1 MHQFST
7 TSLSLLARA
16 QSRQAGAWERLIELY
31 GPLVYHW
38 CRQCRLPDA
47 DTADVFQDVF
57 QAVAANLGRFRR
69 DKEGD
74 SFRGWLRTIT
84 RNKVRDH
91 FRAASHQ
98 PTATGGSEIQQQLL
112 QVADPLL
119 PDDDSSES
127 DLKRRQLLQ
136 ALEWIAGDFEE
147 RTWRAFW
154 RVQIEGHDTDS
165 VARDLKMTAAAVR
178 KAKYRVLQRLREELR
193 DLLF

>member
-1 MHQFST
+1 MEQFST

-16 QSRQAGAWERLIELY
+16 QGRQAGAWERLVELY

-38 CRQCRLPDA
+38 CRQFRLPDE
-47 DTADVFQDVF
+47 DTADIFQEVF
-57 QAVAANLGRFRR
+57 QAVAANLSRFRR
-69 DKEGD
+69 EKEGD

-91 FRAASHQ
+91 FRGQQ
-98 PTATGGSEIQQQLL
+98 PVATGGSEIHQQLM
-112 QVADPLL
+112 QVPDPLL
-119 PDDDSSES
+119 PEDDPSET

-147 RTWRAFW
+147 RTWQAFW

-165 VARDLKMTAAAVR
+165 VARDLNMTTAAVR